1 MKNLVSYY
9 SRSNTT
15 KKVAEEIAGRLNA
28 DIEEIIP
35 KVNYKGKLG
44 YARGG
49 KDSLTAKII
58 DLEDLKYDPSDYDV
72 VYLGVPVWAG
82 KAANPM
88 ISYIKQN
95 EGKFRDVRFFVTAGA
110 SGFEPAFKQ
119 MEEFVGKSPQKTL
132 SLTTR
137 DVKSNQY
144 RENLDSF
151 LK

>member
-1 MKNLVSYY
+1 MKNLVAYY

-95 EGKFRDVRFFVTAGA
+95 EGKFGDVRFFVTAGA
-110 SGFEPAFKQ
+110 SGFEPAFNQ

-144 RENLDSF
+144 LENLDSF